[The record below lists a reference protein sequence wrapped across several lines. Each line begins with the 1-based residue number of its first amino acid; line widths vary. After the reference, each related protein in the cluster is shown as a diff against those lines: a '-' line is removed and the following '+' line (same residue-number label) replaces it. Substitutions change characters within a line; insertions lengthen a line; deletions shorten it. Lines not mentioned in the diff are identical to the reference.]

1 MTFLS
6 KADIQRK
13 RAHYRSHSPQGRA
26 CTVSVMDDTDPDIE
40 FDEDGV
46 CNHVHY
52 ARRRLAKER
61 LRGPEAVARLE
72 QAVDRI
78 KREGKGKA
86 YDCVLGVSGGVD
98 STYAAWRAKEL
109 GLRPLAVHLDNGWN
123 SDLAVSNIERVLSV
137 LGIDLYTYVV
147 DWEEIKDLQRS
158 VILSGTA
165 NLEVV
170 TDHAI
175 NATMVR
181 QAARH
186 GIRTIVT
193 GVNVETESMH
203 LGKWHY
209 DNRDAYFIRGLHKR
223 FGSVKLKTYP
233 TISAFD
239 LAWYL
244 FVRRIRTLPVLNY
257 AEYNKEKV
265 SKLLQDELGWQPY
278 AHKHGESI
286 YTRFFQERYLPQKWG
301 FDKRKLHF
309 STLIV
314 SGQMTRD
321 EALKKLEEPLY
332 EAREEEEELEY
343 VTKKLGFDPT
353 EWSRVMSGERKYFF
367 DYPNRAW
374 MFDYNNP
381 LVQYVRA
388 VGKGERRILGL
399 SPRHQS

>member
-6 KADIQRK
+6 KAHIEQKREHY
-13 RAHYRSHSPQGRA
+13 RAHTPTGRM
-26 CTVSVMDDTDPDIE
+26 CSVSVMDDTDPDIV
-40 FDEDGV
+40 FDADGV

-52 ARRRLAKER
+52 ARRRLANER
-61 LRGPEAVARLE
+61 FRGPEAEARLT
-72 QAVDRI
+72 QAVQRI
-78 KREGKGKA
+78 KHEGKGKT

-123 SDLAVSNIERVLSV
+123 SDLAVSNIERVLSA
-137 LGIDLYTYVV
+137 LDIDLHTHVV

-170 TDHAI
+170 SDHAI

-181 QAARH
+181 QAAKH

-203 LGKWHY
+203 LSKWHY
-209 DNRDAYFIRGLHKR
+209 DNRDAHFIRGLHKR
-223 FGSVKLKTYP
+223 FGSTKLRTYP

-265 SKLLQDELGWQPY
+265 KQLLQDELGWQPY
-278 AHKHGESI
+278 AHKHGESV
-286 YTRFFQERYLPQKWG
+286 YTRFFQEYYLPEKWG

-321 EALKKLEEPLY
+321 EALEKLEEPLY
-332 EAREEEEELEY
+332 SEGEQEDELAY
-343 VTKKLGFDPT
+343 VTKKLGFSTQAWD
-353 EWSRVMSGERKYFF
+353 EVMASERRYFF
-367 DYPNRAW
+367 DYPNSAW
-374 MFDYNNP
+374 MFDYDNP

-388 VGKGERRILGL
+388 VGKGERRILSL
-399 SPRHQS
+399 SPRAQS